1 MRVSIRTTC
10 RLCVVSTAC
19 PTTAR
24 ENHRSGR
31 RWGKTYRAA
40 DACKSLRNPGKLLG
54 WFSDVPCS
62 NPKMA
67 QLQAAKLISQG
78 NLWRLASQ
86 GIFAAQQSLL
96 DRPIAQLNFPAL
108 TGKVDDLPTRKAQR
122 VDHRSQYAYHF
133 SLDHL
138 AQQPRSHF
146 ERTTGGMWSVNT

>member
-1 MRVSIRTTC
+1 MRVSIRTRC

-24 ENHRSGR
+24 GKHRSAR

-40 DACKSLRNPGKLLG
+40 DGCKSLRNPGKLPG

-96 DRPIAQLNFPAL
+96 DRPIAQLDFPAL
-108 TGKVDDLPTRKAQR
+108 TVRSTISPPGKRSGPTIEVSTLTICPLVILRNNRACISSGRQVVCGR
-122 VDHRSQYAYHF
+122 
-133 SLDHL
+133 
-138 AQQPRSHF
+138 
-146 ERTTGGMWSVNT
+146 